1 MEVGNGVHS
10 VVYVMLKI
18 ERKIVS
24 IVKKTRKVFIAALY
38 GDLVFAFLSISFG
51 TAEKKKQSPY

>member
-1 MEVGNGVHS
+1 MN
-10 VVYVMLKI
+10 YLYPLK
-18 ERKIVS
+18 KIVIGS
-24 IVKKTRKVFIAALY
+24 GVSVGGIITIVKKTRKVFVAALY